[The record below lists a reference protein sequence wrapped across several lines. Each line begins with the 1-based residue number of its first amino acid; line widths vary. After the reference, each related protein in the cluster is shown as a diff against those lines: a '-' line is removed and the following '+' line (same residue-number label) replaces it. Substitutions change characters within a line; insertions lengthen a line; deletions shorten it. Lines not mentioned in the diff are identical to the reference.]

1 VAVVKKEQI
10 PWSVRLASLQRIL
23 FSRKVKGQPELAPF
37 QYSDKGS
44 LAVIGRWAAV
54 ANASGVHLSGLF
66 AWILWA
72 SIHVMNLVTF
82 QNRLLVFIQWA
93 FQDLTFS
100 RGTRLITGTA
110 PTDFEFSKGVRNYD
124 VALKIEPGTIVGLR

>member
-1 VAVVKKEQI
+1 MQEGQYAAKAI
-10 PWSVRLASLQRIL
+10 SG
-23 FSRKVKGQPELAPF
+23 KVKSQPELAPF
-37 QYSDKGS
+37 QYSDNGS

-54 ANASGVHLSGLF
+54 ANASGVHLSGIL
-66 AWILWA
+66 AWIVWA
-72 SIHVMNLVTF
+72 CIHVMNLVTF

-110 PTDFEFSKGVRNYD
+110 ATDFKFNKDVRNDD
-124 VALKIEPGTIVGLR
+124 VALKIEPETIVGSR